1 MSTNKKIRSLLSE
14 LIREEMDIL
23 DVLVGVTPTDETQ
36 HSEEHGG
43 SKMAKAQLFHI
54 AKEAQSLHDRME
66 EMDNLPEWAKS
77 KIAVIK
83 YALSAVYDH
92 FDYKKHKEDYE

>member
-1 MSTNKKIRSLLSE
+1 MNKRIRNLLSE
-14 LIREEMDIL
+14 LIREELDIL
-23 DVLVGVTPTDETQ
+23 DALIDITPADKLE
-36 HSEEHGG
+36 HSKEHGG

-66 EMDNLPEWAKS
+66 EMDELPEWAKS

-83 YALSAVYDH
+83 YALSSVYDH
-92 FDYKKHKEDYE
+92 FDYKKHKEDHE